1 MGEVMW
7 KTAVALIGML
17 LSQNAFAGE
26 ADIGPLVIER
36 VGIIAT
42 ATGQHIAGNMEVK
55 IENSFVV
62 PSGLSCDNNF
72 ITTKKTTDPDRAM
85 FYMLLKAQTVR
96 KPVFLRITDDATL
109 RAYPGRCSIELVD
122 LR

>member
-1 MGEVMW
+1 MW
-7 KTAVALIGML
+7 KTAVALIGMM

-26 ADIGPLVIER
+26 GDIGPLAIER

-42 ATGQHIAGNMEVK
+42 ATGSHIAGNMEVK
-55 IENSFVV
+55 IENGFVV
-62 PSGLSCDNNF
+62 PAGMTCDNNY

-96 KPVFLRITDDATL
+96 KPVFLRITDNPTL
-109 RAYPGRCSIELVD
+109 TAYPGRCSIEIVD